1 MQPFIS
7 VAYDD
12 FWQVNERWYHIS
24 RKGGGAGVST
34 IVQQYLYLDIVEK

>member
-12 FWQVNERWYHIS
+12 FWQVNECWYQIS
-24 RKGGGAGVST
+24 RKGGGDGVF